1 MIDRC
6 EKNLFVKEYPMQTF
20 IDMDNI
26 LQEYATKLKNIEV
39 QASTKNIS
47 QQSTFFQ
54 VKLCHYLPC

>member
-54 VKLCHYLPC
+54 VKL